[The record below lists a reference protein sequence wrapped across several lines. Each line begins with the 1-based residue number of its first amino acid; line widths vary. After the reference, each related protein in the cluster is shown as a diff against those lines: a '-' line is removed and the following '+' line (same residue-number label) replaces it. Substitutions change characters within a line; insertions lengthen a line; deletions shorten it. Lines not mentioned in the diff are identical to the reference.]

1 MQRANYTEEEKNT
14 FQQLRFSYPDV
25 RIQRRFEILWLHAC
39 GKFAPEIALLV
50 KQNAA
55 TVREV
60 INNFKKGGIK
70 LITTID
76 SNHPTSELEKYKT
89 SIIDEFTARPPASAK
104 EAAARIE
111 TLTGVK
117 RSVGRVRVF
126 MENIGMKFRK
136 TAAIPAK
143 ADLEKQEEFKKKY
156 WSLK

>member
-50 KQNAA
+50 QQNAA

-76 SNHPTSELEKYKT
+76 SNHPTSELV
-89 SIIDEFTARPPASAK
+89 
-104 EAAARIE
+104 
-111 TLTGVK
+111 L
-117 RSVGRVRVF
+117 
-126 MENIGMKFRK
+126 
-136 TAAIPAK
+136 
-143 ADLEKQEEFKKKY
+143 
-156 WSLK
+156 